1 MKGGSGRLT
10 VVAGGMDGGSRTA
23 CSQAVN
29 KNSVCFLKKMGLQL
43 SGFRIVSFFLF
54 SFFLHTKPNKQQ
66 SNQLFGDGRNCSLI
80 EAEEITV

>member
-1 MKGGSGRLT
+1 MWKLT

-29 KNSVCFLKKMGLQL
+29 KNSVCFLRKMGLQL
-43 SGFRIVSFFLF
+43 SGFRIE
-54 SFFLHTKPNKQQ
+54 FFLHTRPNKQQ

>member
-1 MKGGSGRLT
+1 M

-29 KNSVCFLKKMGLQL
+29 KNSVCFLQKKKKRD
-43 SGFRIVSFFLF
+43 SSSAGFFE
-54 SFFLHTKPNKQQ
+54 FFLHTRPNEQQ
-66 SNQLFGDGRNCSLI
+66 SNQLFGDGRNCSVI